1 MSRPLYVIGHRN
13 PDTDSICSAIGYAHL
28 KQAMG
33 ESAVPARAGQMNA
46 ETRFVLERFRQ
57 ESPILIPDLYPRAR
71 DIMSP
76 VLVTILPDQT
86 LRELGRM
93 MRENNGKSAAVI
105 DEKGILLGI
114 VSLGDLARRYFEEL
128 EMPDLASAGV
138 RFRGILAVLN
148 GKIAVAGD
156 MDRRVRGKIWIAAA
170 KAETFC
176 NLIGVGDIVL
186 AGDREEAQL
195 KLLDCGIDALVL
207 TGNAPAGNVLR
218 ERAAAKGILVFQTS
232 FDTYTAARLINQS
245 IPVRVIMQQNVVS
258 FRPSDLVS
266 DIRETIVRTRFR
278 NYPVTENGRIIGM
291 INRERLIVPEREK
304 VILVDHNEKTQAV
317 AGIEEAHIL
326 EIIDH
331 HRLGGLETGEPI
343 FIRHDPVGSTS
354 TIVANMHWHRNVKMS
369 KNIAGVLLS
378 GILSDTL
385 LFKSPTATPQDRETA
400 KQLAQIAGVDLTE
413 FGMAVLRAGS
423 RFNGMEPEEIIRY
436 DLKEFQIADYRVSI
450 SQITV
455 MDAADI
461 LAKRSE
467 GLEGAL
473 SMVRQKEGF
482 DLSLLMV
489 TDILQETTHLLHAG
503 RPTSLLR
510 RAFGA
515 QSTDTL
521 FVLPQTMSRKK
532 QVVPPL
538 VEAAR
543 EEELS
548 M

>member
-1 MSRPLYVIGHRN
+1 MARPLYVIGHRN

-28 KQAMG
+28 KQALG
-33 ESAVPARAGQMNA
+33 EPAVPARAGKLNA
-46 ETRFVLERFRQ
+46 ETRCVLDRFGVD
-57 ESPILIPDLYPRAR
+57 SPVLISDLYPRAR
-71 DIMSP
+71 DIMAP

-93 MRENNGKSAAVI
+93 MRENDGKSAAVI
-105 DEKGILLGI
+105 DEKGSLLGI

-138 RFRGILAVLN
+138 TFRGILAVLD

-156 MDRRVRGKIWIAAA
+156 MDRGVRGKIWIAAA
-170 KAETFC
+170 KAETFQS
-176 NLIGVGDIVL
+176 LIGEGDIAL

-207 TGNAPAGNVLR
+207 TGNAPAGNELR
-218 ERAAAKGILVFQTS
+218 EKAASKGILVFQTQ

-245 IPVRVIMQQNVVS
+245 IPVRVIMQKNVVS
-258 FRPSDLVS
+258 FRPADLVS
-266 DIRETIVRTRFR
+266 DIRETTVRTRFR

-291 INRERLIVPEREK
+291 INRERLIAPEREK

-317 AGIEEAHIL
+317 AGIEEAHII

-354 TIVANMHWHRNVKMS
+354 TIVANMHWHRNVEIPV
-369 KNIAGVLLS
+369 NIAGLLLA
-378 GILSDTL
+378 GVLSDTL
-385 LFKSPTATPQDRETA
+385 LFKSPTSTPQDREAA
-400 KQLAQIAGVDLTE
+400 KRLAEIAGIDLSE

-423 RFNGMEPEEIIRY
+423 RFNGLEPEEIIRY

-450 SQITV
+450 SQINV

-467 GLEGAL
+467 GLGGAL
-473 SMVRQKEGF
+473 SMVRQKEGY
-482 DLSLLMV
+482 DISLLMV

-503 RPTSLLR
+503 RPVSLLR
-510 RAFGA
+510 RAFGEE
-515 QSTDTL
+515 STDTT
-521 FVLPQTMSRKK
+521 FVLPGTMSRKK

-538 VEAAR
+538 VNAAR
-543 EEELS
+543 EEERLG
-548 M
+548 

>member
-1 MSRPLYVIGHRN
+1 MARPLYVIGHRN

-28 KQAMG
+28 KQALG
-33 ESAVPARAGQMNA
+33 EPAVPARAGKLNA
-46 ETRFVLERFRQ
+46 ETRFVLERFGVD
-57 ESPILIPDLYPRAR
+57 SPVLISDLYPRAR

-93 MRENNGKSAAVI
+93 MRENDGKSAAVI
-105 DEKGILLGI
+105 DEKGSLLGI

-138 RFRGILAVLN
+138 TFRGILAVLD

-156 MDRRVRGKIWIAAA
+156 MDRGVRGKIWIAAA
-170 KAETFC
+170 KAETFQS
-176 NLIGVGDIVL
+176 LIGEGDIAL

-207 TGNAPAGNVLR
+207 TGNAPAGNELR
-218 ERAAAKGILVFQTS
+218 EKAASKGILVFQTQ

-245 IPVRVIMQQNVVS
+245 IPVRVIMQKNVVS
-258 FRPSDLVS
+258 FRPADLVS
-266 DIRETIVRTRFR
+266 DIRETTVRTRFR

-291 INRERLIVPEREK
+291 INRERLIAPEREK

-317 AGIEEAHIL
+317 AGIEEAHII

-354 TIVANMHWHRNVKMS
+354 TIVANMHWHRNVEIPV
-369 KNIAGVLLS
+369 NIAGLLLA
-378 GILSDTL
+378 GVLSDTL
-385 LFKSPTATPQDRETA
+385 LFKSPTSTPQDREAA
-400 KQLAQIAGVDLTE
+400 KRLAEIAGIDLSE

-423 RFNGMEPEEIIRY
+423 RFNGLEPEEIIRY

-450 SQITV
+450 SQINV

-467 GLEGAL
+467 GLGGAL
-473 SMVRQKEGF
+473 SMVRQKEGY
-482 DLSLLMV
+482 DISLLMV

-503 RPTSLLR
+503 RPVSLLR
-510 RAFGA
+510 RAFGEE
-515 QSTDTL
+515 STDTT
-521 FVLPQTMSRKK
+521 FVLPGTMSRKK

-538 VEAAR
+538 VNAAR
-543 EEELS
+543 EEERLG
-548 M
+548 

>member
-1 MSRPLYVIGHRN
+1 MARPLYVIGHRN

-28 KQAMG
+28 KQALG
-33 ESAVPARAGQMNA
+33 EPAVPARAGKLNA
-46 ETRFVLERFRQ
+46 ETRFVLDRFGVD
-57 ESPILIPDLYPRAR
+57 SPVLISDLYPRAR
-71 DIMSP
+71 DIMAP

-93 MRENNGKSAAVI
+93 MRENDGKSAAVI
-105 DEKGILLGI
+105 DEKGSLLGI

-138 RFRGILAVLN
+138 TFRGILAVLD

-156 MDRRVRGKIWIAAA
+156 MDRGVRGKIWIAAA
-170 KAETFC
+170 KAETFQS
-176 NLIGVGDIVL
+176 LIGEGDIAL

-207 TGNAPAGNVLR
+207 TGNAPAGNELR
-218 ERAAAKGILVFQTS
+218 EKAASKGILVFQTQ

-245 IPVRVIMQQNVVS
+245 IPVRVIMQKNVVS
-258 FRPSDLVS
+258 FRPADLVS
-266 DIRETIVRTRFR
+266 DIRETTVRTRFR

-291 INRERLIVPEREK
+291 INRERLIAPEREK

-317 AGIEEAHIL
+317 AGIEEAHII

-354 TIVANMHWHRNVKMS
+354 TIVANMHWHRNVEIPV
-369 KNIAGVLLS
+369 NIAGLLLA
-378 GILSDTL
+378 GVLSDTL
-385 LFKSPTATPQDRETA
+385 LFKSPTSTPQDREAA
-400 KQLAQIAGVDLTE
+400 KRLAEIAGIDLSE

-423 RFNGMEPEEIIRY
+423 RFNGLEPEEIIRY

-450 SQITV
+450 SQINV

-467 GLEGAL
+467 GLGGAL
-473 SMVRQKEGF
+473 SMVRQKEGY
-482 DLSLLMV
+482 DISLLMV

-503 RPTSLLR
+503 RPVSLLR
-510 RAFGA
+510 RAFGEE
-515 QSTDTL
+515 STDTT
-521 FVLPQTMSRKK
+521 FVLPGTMSRKK

-538 VEAAR
+538 VNAAR
-543 EEELS
+543 EEERLG
-548 M
+548 